1 MKNSVKLIIFLLLMP
16 VLLLSQNMQSGFSN
30 LEKGEFD
37 QAEMFFNSI
46 LKEYPQNKTARLCYA
61 RAVGLNKDPQ
71 KALALF
77 TTLRVEFPDDLEIKL
92 NYAESLLWNKKFD
105 EAKLFYK
112 VLVKDYE
119 TNFVAHLGFANTL
132 SNLKEYN
139 EALQEVNRAL
149 ELSPGNQGALV
160 SRKYIKLGYANEKI
174 SNKEYDKAEQ
184 FYDEILSDFPGD
196 KETLLNKANLYLIT
210 KNIDK
215 GKSTYAILS
224 KDNPILALNG
234 FSLIEHLDG
243 KEKKALEYSN
253 KAISEITNSTPIELI
268 KQTQERNIQAL
279 IWNKKYTPAANKI
292 DELTQTYPN
301 ENWVLSLAAT
311 LAIYKSEFNSSIS
324 NYSKILENDN
334 KSFDGNLGI
343 ANAFYASG
351 KTDDAV
357 KAVYQTL
364 EIFKKQND
372 ATNFLNKIKEDYT
385 PYLEEKISY
394 SFDNGNN
401 TAQSFKT
408 LLFFPI
414 STKWAASATYQFRKT
429 GNSKTDIQANSNDF
443 LLAFEYKF
451 HPKISWNFEGGITT
465 ANATETS
472 YSQPLF
478 HSFLKIKP
486 YKLQDLEV
494 GYKRE
499 VQNFNTDL
507 IEEKIATNNFY
518 FNYNLSSNFNL
529 GWFTQYFFTTQTD
542 DNTRNL
548 LFTSL
553 YYNVLPKP
561 AAKIG
566 LNYQYISFKNQVPN
580 TYFSPSKFNAFEIF
594 IDCLKDEKIT
604 LAKEWFYSANAAS
617 GFQFIEDNKKQFTY
631 RVQAKI
637 GYKFSNRL
645 LMNLYGGRSNI
656 ASVTVAGFTYTEFG
670 LRIKWYFYKLPLFK
684 L

>member
-1 MKNSVKLIIFLLLMP
+1 
-16 VLLLSQNMQSGFSN
+16 MQSGFSN

-37 QAEMFFNSI
+37 QAETFFDAI

-61 RAVGLNKDPQ
+61 RALGLNKNPQ
-71 KALALF
+71 KALSLF
-77 TTLRVEFPDDLEIKL
+77 KTLRVEFPDDLEIKL
-92 NYAESLLWNKKFD
+92 NYAESLLWNKNFE

-112 VLVKDYE
+112 DLVIDYE
-119 TNFVAHLGFANTL
+119 TNFVAHLGYANTL
-132 SNLKEYN
+132 SNLKEFE
-139 EALQEVNRAL
+139 EALNQVNRAL
-149 ELSPGNQGALV
+149 EISIANPGAMV
-160 SRKYIKLGYANEKI
+160 SRKYIKLGYA
-174 SNKEYDKAEQ
+174 SAMVSDKNYAKADQ
-184 FYDEILSDFPGD
+184 FYDEILVDFPGD

-210 KNIDK
+210 KNIVK
-215 GKSTYAILS
+215 GKNTYDLLS

-234 FSLIEHLDG
+234 MSLLEHLDG

-253 KAISEITNSTPIELI
+253 KALQDLNATTAIELV
-268 KQTQERNIQAL
+268 KQTQERNVQAL
-279 IWNKKYTPAANKI
+279 IWNKKYTPAATRI
-292 DELTQTYPN
+292 EELTKIYPN
-301 ENWVLSLAAT
+301 ENWVLSLSAT
-311 LAIYKSEFNSSIS
+311 LAIYRSEFKTSIA

-343 ANAFYASG
+343 ANAYYASG
-351 KTDDAV
+351 KTDEAIGAAY
-357 KAVYQTL
+357 KTL
-364 EIFKKQND
+364 EVYVKQND
-372 ATNFLNKIKEDYT
+372 ATNFLKKIKEEYS
-385 PYLEEKISY
+385 PYVEEKISY
-394 SFDNGNN
+394 SVDNGNN
-401 TAQSFKT
+401 TAQVFRT
-408 LLFFPI
+408 LLVFPL
-414 STKWAASATYQFRKT
+414 STKWTINSTYQFRKT
-429 GNSKTDIQANSNDF
+429 GNSKTNIQANSNDF
-443 LLAFEYKF
+443 LIGLEYKF
-451 HPKISWNFEGGITT
+451 HPKISFNFEGGIIS
-465 ANATETS
+465 ANATQTS
-472 YSQPLF
+472 YTQALL
-478 HSFLKIKP
+478 HSYLKLKP

-507 IEEKIATNNFY
+507 IEEEIAANNFY

-553 YYNVLPKP
+553 YYNILPKP
-561 AAKIG
+561 SAKVG

-604 LAKEWFYSANAAS
+604 LPKSWFYSANAAV
-617 GFQFIEDNKKQFTY
+617 GFQFIEDNPKQFTY

-637 GYKFSNRL
+637 GYKFSDRL
-645 LMNLYGGRSNI
+645 LMNLYGGQSNI

-670 LRIKWYFYKLPLFK
+670 LRLKWQWYKLPLFK

>member
-1 MKNSVKLIIFLLLMP
+1 MKNSFKFLILLLLIP
-16 VLLLSQNMQSGFSN
+16 ALQFSQDMQTGFSN

-37 QAEMFFNSI
+37 QAEIFFNTI

-71 KALALF
+71 KALVLF
-77 TTLRVEFPDDLEIKL
+77 TTLRAEFPEDLEIKL

-105 EAKLFYK
+105 DAKLFYK
-112 VLVKDYE
+112 VLVTDYE

-132 SNLKEYN
+132 SNLKEYH
-139 EALQEVNRAL
+139 EALNQVNRAL
-149 ELSPGNQGALV
+149 EISPDNQGALI
-160 SRKYIKLGYANEKI
+160 SRKYIKLGYANDKI
-174 SNKEYDKAEQ
+174 SDKEYDKAEQ
-184 FYDEILSDFPGD
+184 FYNEILNDFPGD

-210 KNIDK
+210 KNIPK

-234 FSLIEHLDG
+234 LSLIEHLDG

-253 KAISEITNSTPIELI
+253 KAISEITTLTPIELV
-268 KQTQERNIQAL
+268 KQTEERNVQAL
-279 IWNKKYTPAANKI
+279 IWNKKYTPAADKI
-292 DELTQTYPN
+292 SVLNQKYPN

-311 LAIYKSEFNSSIS
+311 LAIYKSEFKNSIS

-351 KTDDAV
+351 ETEDAI
-357 KAVYQTL
+357 KAVHKTL

-372 ATNFLNKIKEDYT
+372 ATNFFNKIKEDYT

-414 STKWAASATYQFRKT
+414 STKWSASAIYQFRKT

-465 ANATETS
+465 ANATKTS
-472 YSQPLF
+472 YSQPLL

-507 IEEKIATNNFY
+507 IEEKIATNNYY

-542 DNTRNL
+542 SNTRNL

-553 YYNVLPKP
+553 YYNILPKP
-561 AAKIG
+561 SAKLG

-580 TYFSPSKFNAFEIF
+580 TYFSPSKFNAFEFF

-604 LAKEWFYSANAAS
+604 LSKEWFYSANAAT

-670 LRIKWYFYKLPLFK
+670 LRIKWYLYKLPLFR